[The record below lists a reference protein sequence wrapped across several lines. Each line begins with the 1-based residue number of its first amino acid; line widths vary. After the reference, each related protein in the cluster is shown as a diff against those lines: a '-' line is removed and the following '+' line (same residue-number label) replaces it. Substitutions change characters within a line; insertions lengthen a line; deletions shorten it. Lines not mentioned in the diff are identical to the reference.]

1 MNEYHGCIPPLTTDD
16 PRISI
21 GRYTYG
27 GATFKLWSEHE
38 RIEVGSFCSFAEN
51 VLVFG
56 GGEHRSDWI
65 TTHPLRIA
73 FNSLGAGQD
82 GHPYSKG
89 PTTIGS
95 DVWVGHGA
103 LILSG
108 VKVGSGACI
117 GAGALVARDVPPY
130 SIVAGN
136 PARVVRFRFTE
147 TQIASLLEIRW
158 WTWPV
163 EQIRRHESL
172 LCSGDIDTFIAVAK
186 SGMTEPASLSK
197 VSPT

>member
-1 MNEYHGCIPPLTTDD
+1 MNEIRGCIPTMTTED

-27 GATFKLWSEHE
+27 GATFKLWSESD
-38 RIEVGSFCSFAEN
+38 RIEIGAFCSFAEG

-56 GGEHRSDWI
+56 GGEHRPDWV

-73 FNSLGAGQD
+73 FNSPGAGQD
-82 GHPYSKG
+82 GHPHSKG
-89 PTTIGS
+89 PTKIGN

-103 LILSG
+103 FILSG
-108 VKVGSGACI
+108 VQVGDGACI

-130 SIVAGN
+130 SIIAGN
-136 PARVVRFRFTE
+136 PARLVRFRFSE
-147 TQIASLLEIRW
+147 EQIASLLEIRW

-163 EQIRRHESL
+163 EQIRRYESL
-172 LCSGDIDTFIAVAK
+172 LCSNDIDAFIAAAK
-186 SGMTEPASLSK
+186 SWMIESDPLSK
-197 VSPT
+197 VMHI